1 VAEPSILKILVL
13 TRYGRRGASSRVR
26 FLQFLTALGTRGMS
40 FSVQPF
46 FDDEY
51 VSGLYRGERTR
62 AGKVLAAYF
71 RRFRALSFTRRYD
84 LIWVEKEALPWL
96 PAALELAAM
105 RGTPYVVDLDDAWF
119 HRYDQNPSPIIR
131 GLMGGKI
138 DAVMR
143 NAAVVVAG
151 NEYLANRARLAG
163 AKRIEPIPSAIDFDR
178 YDGVIPDTK
187 RLECKIPVVIGWIG
201 TPITVHYLARF
212 EQAFRAISAVRSVE
226 LRVVGASA
234 PAAFAGLPVR
244 AIPWNEAT
252 EIEAIQSFDIGIMPL
267 DNTEWERGKCA
278 YKLLQVMAAGRPVVA
293 SPAGVNCS
301 VIRDGTNGFL
311 ADGTNNWIEALIALI
326 DHPELRVRIGREAL
340 RTVKD
345 HYTIER
351 VLPRLSA
358 VLSEARGGSL
368 SAAIGAG
375 EQPRLSA

>member
-1 VAEPSILKILVL
+1 
-13 TRYGRRGASSRVR
+13 
-26 FLQFLTALGTRGMS
+26 
-40 FSVQPF
+40 
-46 FDDEY
+46 
-51 VSGLYRGERTR
+51 
-62 AGKVLAAYF
+62 
-71 RRFRALSFTRRYD
+71 
-84 LIWVEKEALPWL
+84 
-96 PAALELAAM
+96 
-105 RGTPYVVDLDDAWF
+105 
-119 HRYDQNPSPIIR
+119 
-131 GLMGGKI
+131 
-138 DAVMR
+138 
-143 NAAVVVAG
+143 
-151 NEYLANRARLAG
+151 
-163 AKRIEPIPSAIDFDR
+163 
-178 YDGVIPDTK
+178 
-187 RLECKIPVVIGWIG
+187 
-201 TPITVHYLARF
+201 
-212 EQAFRAISAVRSVE
+212 
-226 LRVVGASA
+226 VVGATA

-293 SPAGVNCS
+293 SPIGANCS

-311 ADGTNNWIEALIALI
+311 AYGTNKWIEALIALI

-358 VLSEARGGSL
+358 VLSEARGCSL

>member
-1 VAEPSILKILVL
+1 MLKILIL

-143 NAAVVVAG
+143 NSAVVVAG

-163 AKRIEPIPSAIDFDR
+163 AKRIELIPSVIDFDR
-178 YDGVIPDTK
+178 YDGVIPDTTLPQ
-187 RLECKIPVVIGWIG
+187 RDRHSQEPLLRGG
-201 TPITVHYLARF
+201 
-212 EQAFRAISAVRSVE
+212 
-226 LRVVGASA
+226 LRV
-234 PAAFAGLPVR
+234 
-244 AIPWNEAT
+244 W
-252 EIEAIQSFDIGIMPL
+252 
-267 DNTEWERGKCA
+267 K
-278 YKLLQVMAAGRPVVA
+278 K
-293 SPAGVNCS
+293 
-301 VIRDGTNGFL
+301 
-311 ADGTNNWIEALIALI
+311 
-326 DHPELRVRIGREAL
+326 
-340 RTVKD
+340 
-345 HYTIER
+345 
-351 VLPRLSA
+351 
-358 VLSEARGGSL
+358 
-368 SAAIGAG
+368 
-375 EQPRLSA
+375 

>member
-1 VAEPSILKILVL
+1 MRVADSPIRKILVL

-26 FLQFLTALGTRGMS
+26 FLQFLTALSKCGMS

-46 FDDEY
+46 FDNEY
-51 VSGLYRGERTR
+51 VSGLYRGERLR
-62 AGKVLAAYF
+62 ASKVLAAYL
-71 RRFRALSFTRRYD
+71 RRFRALLFARRYD

-96 PAALELAAM
+96 PAAVELAAM

-131 GLMGGKI
+131 GLMGNKI

-151 NEYLANRARLAG
+151 NEYLANRARRAG
-163 AKRIEPIPSAIDFDR
+163 AKRIELIPSVIDFDR

-187 RLECKIPVVIGWIG
+187 RLEWKIPIVIGWIG
-201 TPITVHYLARF
+201 TPITVHYLARI

-293 SPAGVNCS
+293 SPIGANCC

-311 ADGTNNWIEALIALI
+311 ADGTNKWIEVLIALI
-326 DHPELRVRIGREAL
+326 DHAELRVRIGREAL

-358 VLSEARGGSL
+358 VLSEATL
-368 SAAIGAG
+368 S
-375 EQPRLSA
+375 RN

>member
-1 VAEPSILKILVL
+1 MLKILIL

-26 FLQFLTALGTRGMS
+26 FLQFLTTLGTRGMS

-143 NAAVVVAG
+143 NSAVVVAG

-163 AKRIEPIPSAIDFDR
+163 AKRIELIPSVIDFDR
-178 YDGVIPDTK
+178 YDGVIPDTTLPQ
-187 RLECKIPVVIGWIG
+187 RDRHSQEPLLRGG
-201 TPITVHYLARF
+201 
-212 EQAFRAISAVRSVE
+212 
-226 LRVVGASA
+226 LRV
-234 PAAFAGLPVR
+234 
-244 AIPWNEAT
+244 W
-252 EIEAIQSFDIGIMPL
+252 
-267 DNTEWERGKCA
+267 K
-278 YKLLQVMAAGRPVVA
+278 K
-293 SPAGVNCS
+293 
-301 VIRDGTNGFL
+301 
-311 ADGTNNWIEALIALI
+311 
-326 DHPELRVRIGREAL
+326 
-340 RTVKD
+340 
-345 HYTIER
+345 
-351 VLPRLSA
+351 
-358 VLSEARGGSL
+358 
-368 SAAIGAG
+368 
-375 EQPRLSA
+375 